1 MSKSTDGKRRQ
12 GNTLAAVCLPILCA
26 ISRFGVS
33 CIPGQTAAIRAGK
46 SGKNVMFSVKLRK
59 RVIIS
64 SFFCQ
69 TLLTKHDRCAIVR
82 IKEDD
87 AVALTASQTIIAN
100 PPKGG
105 DAKL

>member
-1 MSKSTDGKRRQ
+1 MESGGRGMPLPPSVYRSFAPSHALEQAAFLDKPLQYEQEKRGKCHIFGKS
-12 GNTLAAVCLPILCA
+12 
-26 ISRFGVS
+26 
-33 CIPGQTAAIRAGK
+33 AAICH
-46 SGKNVMFSVKLRK
+46 NFF
-59 RVIIS
+59 
-64 SFFCQ
+64 FFCK